1 MTQQALVL
9 TATGP
14 DKPGIVER
22 VTDVVEEH
30 GGNVVASR
38 AMRLGGEFAMLMLV
52 SASTDHAD
60 ALREAL
66 RALRDDEF
74 QVATR
79 LTTRGNVQKYAGYIP
94 YEIKIRGA
102 DHEGIVHSVTHY
114 LASQGINIETLDTN
128 VRKAPMTG
136 TPLFEMEAVV
146 LVPEGLSYH
155 DLREALEEVGDQS
168 GVDADIIPY
177 TG

>member
-14 DKPGIVER
+14 DKLGIVEH

-30 GGNVVASR
+30 GANLEASR
-38 AMRLGGEFAMLMLV
+38 MARLGGEFAMLMLV
-52 SASTDHAD
+52 SASTDRAD

-66 RALRDDEF
+66 RALGGDEF

-79 LTTRGNVQKYAGYIP
+79 STTRANVQKYAGHIP

-102 DHEGIVHSVTHY
+102 DHEGIVHSITHY